1 MSESLQEMLGW
12 AALIISFA
20 FLLNGFNFVT
30 INKYY
35 TNKKEGD
42 AK

>member
-1 MSESLQEMLGW
+1 MSESLQAMLGW
-12 AALIISFA
+12 AAVITSFA

-35 TNKKEGD
+35 SDKKKRG
-42 AK
+42 